1 MHHVLHDWTDEPARK
16 ILEMLKPAMKLGYST
31 LLVHDYVLPESHVNP
46 QATAYDLSLM
56 VMVSALER
64 TESMWQAL
72 LESAGFKIVKIWAS
86 PLMTTCI
93 IEAEPTGANSSDR

>member
-1 MHHVLHDWTDEPARK
+1 
-16 ILEMLKPAMKLGYST
+16 MLKPAMKPGYST
-31 LLVHDYVLPESHVNP
+31 LLVHDYVLPESHVSP

-64 TESMWQAL
+64 TESMWQTLFA
-72 LESAGFKIVKIWAS
+72 SAGFQIVKIWSS

-93 IEAEPTGANSSDR
+93 IEVEPIDGASSSDK